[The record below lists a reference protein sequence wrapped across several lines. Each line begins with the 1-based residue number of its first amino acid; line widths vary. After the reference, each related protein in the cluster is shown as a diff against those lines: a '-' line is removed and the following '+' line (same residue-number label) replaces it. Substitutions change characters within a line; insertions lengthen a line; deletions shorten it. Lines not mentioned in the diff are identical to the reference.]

1 MVQFDRLLGWSY
13 PSKGKPIWQLWLQG
27 KTPIPYTSMVG
38 TTISKHGYAPY
49 PTFQVSGIEEAQTLL
64 PLAF

>member
-1 MVQFDRLLGWSY
+1 MVQFDRLLDWSN

-27 KTPIPYTSMVG
+27 KTPISIYEHGGHNNFEARLCTLSNFP
-38 TTISKHGYAPY
+38 SKC
-49 PTFQVSGIEEAQTLL
+49 IEEAQTLL